1 MFGLDIPLPDFWI
14 VYLFLFW
21 VLVGS
26 STTPVVFRYKGQ
38 SVLLGILVGIGVGVV
53 SSIVF
58 MLLLVVLK
66 PLADM
71 LDQSLVGA
79 LLSLIISAVVV
90 LVLLGFVKR
99 FVPVAHAAERS
110 EYAADGGPRAEVNY
124 SARVDKVDPNW
135 QSAQSIRATATVMF
149 AVLTLIPV
157 VWMGMT
163 AFKSY
168 PDAVATPPKVIFK
181 PTMEGVITLL
191 TKRRALMTEEQ
202 KTEYAQSKDL
212 NWADKLMLESGQAII
227 GQSEYV
233 NRLKNSLII
242 AVTSTVL
249 SVGLGLLSAYAFSRF
264 NVPGEGDLL
273 FFILSTRML
282 PPVVVT
288 IPIFLMYRQLNLYD
302 TYSGM
307 IILYT
312 AFNLS
317 FSVWLLKGFID
328 EIPKEYEEAALV
340 DGYTRLQAFVRIV
353 IPEAV
358 TGIAATTVFCFIF
371 AWNEYAFALMLTSQ
385 KVRTAPPHIPSM
397 IGSGVVEWA
406 AIAAGS
412 LFFLIPVVIVTFTL
426 RKYLLRGVTFGAIRQ
441 G

>member
-1 MFGLDIPLPDFWI
+1 
-14 VYLFLFW
+14 
-21 VLVGS
+21 
-26 STTPVVFRYKGQ
+26 
-38 SVLLGILVGIGVGVV
+38 
-53 SSIVF
+53 
-58 MLLLVVLK
+58 
-66 PLADM
+66 
-71 LDQSLVGA
+71 
-79 LLSLIISAVVV
+79 
-90 LVLLGFVKR
+90 LGFARR
-99 FVPVAHAAERS
+99 FFPVAAGQDADAAE
-110 EYAADGGPRAEVNY
+110 GGPRATVNY
-124 SARVDKVDPNW
+124 STRVDKIDPNW
-135 QSAQSIRATATVMF
+135 MSMQSIRASVAAML

-157 VWMGMT
+157 LWMGMT

-168 PDAVATPPKVIFK
+168 PDAVASPPKVRFE
-181 PTMEGVITLL
+181 PTMEGIVTLL
-191 TKRRALMTEEQ
+191 TRRRQMTAEQ
-202 KTEYAQSKDL
+202 KAEYEQTEDL
-212 NWADKLMLESGQAII
+212 NWADKVMLKSGQAIL
-227 GQSEYV
+227 GQSDYV
-233 NRLKNSLII
+233 KRLKNSLII

-264 NVPGEGDLL
+264 RVPGKGDLL

-288 IPIFLMYRQLNLYD
+288 IPIFLMYRELGWYD
-302 TYSGM
+302 TYQGM

-328 EIPKEYEEAALV
+328 EIPREYEEAALV
-340 DGYTRLQAFVRIV
+340 DGYTRLQAFIRIV

-371 AWNEYAFALMLTSQ
+371 AWNEYAFALMLTSD

-397 IGSGVVEWA
+397 IGSGLVEWA

-412 LFFLIPVVIVTFTL
+412 LFFLIPVVIVTFAL